1 MFLPIIYLFTACR
14 GCART
19 ACTNSGLGYD
29 FHLFEGGM
37 PLKEIKQK
45 PDSKKPKLLESA
57 AKAPKTAMKDLWLKS
72 KDKSISELKETPFA
86 SQRGESSNAPAN
98 SAGDQ
103 MLSGME
109 TAAKKGANLTY
120 RGGKKLAQT
129 TARKMKE
136 KRELSHT
143 LSEAKNTGGKTAE
156 AAKNTI
162 SKIRTKNTVAKS
174 VKGKPQKAVKTASR
188 SVKGVQQGAKGIKT
202 AQHSAKTAQQAAK
215 AAQKAAQA
223 TAKAARAAA
232 QTAAKAAVTGAKAAV
247 KAPATA
253 IKAAAAAIKGLVA
266 AIAAGGWVAV
276 VIILL
281 ICLIA
286 LIVGSCF
293 GLFFGSDSTGTGT
306 SVTQAVS
313 TLNGEYLSHIQEIE
327 DANPHDRQEITSNDG
342 VLSINWEDVLA
353 VFSAKVTGAENG
365 AQVASLDDAQV
376 QQLRD
381 IMWEMNTVSSSTHT
395 ESHEVEVTEVDE
407 DGKETTHTE
416 TVTETILEIT
426 ITHKTPEEIARQ
438 YSFNPRQ
445 NEYLA
450 LMSEPENQSL
460 WAELLGGYTSG
471 GGQIVNPNTD
481 WVGTSIFQWPLPQSY
496 TITSWF
502 GYREDPFTGEIS
514 YHSGTDIGA
523 PGGTPILAAADGTV
537 TIANA
542 IDSWGGGYGY
552 HIKVKH
558 NDTYDTLYAHCSSI
572 CVTVGQEVK
581 QGEVIGYVGTTGNST
596 GNHLHF
602 EVWQNGERT
611 DALGFFKAKE

>member
-1 MFLPIIYLFTACR
+1 M
-14 GCART
+14 
-19 ACTNSGLGYD
+19 
-29 FHLFEGGM
+29 
-37 PLKEIKQK
+37 KEIKQK

-72 KDKSISELKETPFA
+72 KDKSIVELKETPFA

-215 AAQKAAQA
+215 AA
-223 TAKAARAAA
+223 
-232 QTAAKAAVTGAKAAV
+232 V
-247 KAPATA
+247 KATATA

-293 GLFFGSDSTGTGT
+293 GLFFGSDSTGTGI

-353 VFSAKVTGAENG
+353 VFSAKVTGAEDG

-381 IMWEMNTVSSSTHT
+381 IMWEMNAVSSSTRT

-407 DGKETTHTE
+407 DGNETTRTE

-426 ITHKTPEEIARQ
+426 ITHKTPEEMAWQ

-502 GYREDPFTGEIS
+502 GYREDPFTGEIA
-514 YHSGTDIGA
+514 YHSGTDIAA
-523 PGGTPILAAADGTV
+523 PEGTPILAAADGTV

-581 QGEVIGYVGTTGNST
+581 QGEVIGYVGITGNST

>member
-1 MFLPIIYLFTACR
+1 M
-14 GCART
+14 
-19 ACTNSGLGYD
+19 
-29 FHLFEGGM
+29 
-37 PLKEIKQK
+37 KEIKQK

-109 TAAKKGANLTY
+109 TTAKKGANLTY

-136 KRELSHT
+136 KREVSHA
-143 LSEAKNTGGKTAE
+143 LSEAKNTGGKTVE
-156 AAKNTI
+156 AAKDTV
-162 SKIRTKNTVAKS
+162 SKIRTKNTVAKAG
-174 VKGKPQKAVKTASR
+174 KGKPQKAVKAASR
-188 SVKGVQQGAKGIKT
+188 SVKGVKQSAKGIKT

-215 AAQKAAQA
+215 ATQKAAQA

-232 QTAAKAAVTGAKAAV
+232 QAAKTAAKAAVTGAKAAV
-247 KAPATA
+247 KATATA

-286 LIVGSCF
+286 LVVGSCF

-327 DANPHDRQEITSNDG
+327 DSNPHDRQEITSNDG

-381 IMWEMNTVSSSTHT
+381 IMWEMNAVSSSTRT

-407 DGKETTHTE
+407 DGNETTHTE

-450 LMSEPENQSL
+450 LMSEPENQNL

-502 GYREDPFTGEIS
+502 GYREDPFTGEIA

-572 CVTVGQEVK
+572 CVTIGQEVK

>member
-1 MFLPIIYLFTACR
+1 
-14 GCART
+14 
-19 ACTNSGLGYD
+19 
-29 FHLFEGGM
+29 
-37 PLKEIKQK
+37 
-45 PDSKKPKLLESA
+45 
-57 AKAPKTAMKDLWLKS
+57 MKDLWLKS

-247 KAPATA
+247 KATATA

>member
-1 MFLPIIYLFTACR
+1 M
-14 GCART
+14 
-19 ACTNSGLGYD
+19 
-29 FHLFEGGM
+29 
-37 PLKEIKQK
+37 KEIKQK

-247 KAPATA
+247 KATATA

-313 TLNGEYLSHIQEIE
+313 ALNGEYLSHIQEIE
-327 DANPHDRQEITSNDG
+327 DSNPHDRQEITSNDG

>member
-1 MFLPIIYLFTACR
+1 M
-14 GCART
+14 
-19 ACTNSGLGYD
+19 
-29 FHLFEGGM
+29 
-37 PLKEIKQK
+37 KEIKTK
-45 PDSKKPKLLESA
+45 PEGGKPKLLESA

-109 TAAKKGANLTY
+109 TTAKKGANLTY
-120 RGGKKLAQT
+120 WGGKKLAQT

-136 KRELSHT
+136 KREVSRT

-156 AAKNTI
+156 TARDTV
-162 SKIRTKNTVAKS
+162 SKIRTKNTVAKAG
-174 VKGKPQKAVKTASR
+174 KGKAQKAVKTANR
-188 SVKGVQQGAKGIKT
+188 SVKGVQQSAKGI
-202 AQHSAKTAQQAAK
+202 KTAQQAAK
-215 AAQKAAQA
+215 A
-223 TAKAARAAA
+223 TAKAAQKTAQAAKSTARAAA
-232 QTAAKAAVTGAKAAV
+232 TGAKAAV
-247 KAPATA
+247 RATIVA
-253 IKAAAAAIKGLVA
+253 VKTTVTAVKGLVS
-266 AIAAGGWVAV
+266 AIIAGGWVAV

-286 LIVGSCF
+286 LVVGSCF

-313 TLNGEYLSHIQEIE
+313 ALNGEYLAHIQEIE
-327 DANPHDRQEITSNDG
+327 DSNLHDRQEITSNDG
-342 VLSINWEDVLA
+342 ALSINWEDVLA
-353 VFSAKVTGAENG
+353 VFSAKVTGAKDG

-381 IMWEMNTVSSSTHT
+381 IMWEMNAVSSSTRT

-407 DGKETTHTE
+407 DGNETTRTE

-450 LMSEPENQSL
+450 LMSEPENQNL

-502 GYREDPFTGEIS
+502 GYWEDPFTGEIA
-514 YHSGTDIGA
+514 YHSGTDIAA

-602 EVWQNGERT
+602 EVWQNGGRT

>member
-1 MFLPIIYLFTACR
+1 M
-14 GCART
+14 
-19 ACTNSGLGYD
+19 
-29 FHLFEGGM
+29 
-37 PLKEIKQK
+37 KEIKQK

-72 KDKSISELKETPFA
+72 KDKSIVELKETPFA

-215 AAQKAAQA
+215 AA
-223 TAKAARAAA
+223 
-232 QTAAKAAVTGAKAAV
+232 V
-247 KAPATA
+247 KATATA

-293 GLFFGSDSTGTGT
+293 GLFFGSDSTGTGI

-353 VFSAKVTGAENG
+353 VFSAKVTGAEDG

-381 IMWEMNTVSSSTHT
+381 IMWEMNAVSSSTRT

-407 DGKETTHTE
+407 DGNETTRTE

-426 ITHKTPEEIARQ
+426 ITHKTPEEMAWQ

-502 GYREDPFTGEIS
+502 GYREDPFTGEIA
-514 YHSGTDIGA
+514 YHSGTDIAA
-523 PGGTPILAAADGTV
+523 PEGTPILAAADGTV

-542 IDSWGGGYGY
+542 INSWGGGYGY

>member
-1 MFLPIIYLFTACR
+1 
-14 GCART
+14 
-19 ACTNSGLGYD
+19 
-29 FHLFEGGM
+29 
-37 PLKEIKQK
+37 LKEIKTK
-45 PDSKKPKLLESA
+45 PAGGKPKLLESA
-57 AKAPKTAMKDLWLKS
+57 AKAPKTAMKDLWLKT
-72 KDKSISELKETPFA
+72 KEKSVSELKETPFA
-86 SQRGESSNAPAN
+86 SQQEESSNASAN
-98 SAGDQ
+98 TAADQ
-103 MLSGME
+103 MLSG
-109 TAAKKGANLTY
+109 TKSTVKKGADLTY

-129 TARKMKE
+129 TAKKARE
-136 KRELSHT
+136 KREVSRVLK
-143 LSEAKNTGGKTAE
+143 EAKEMAEKPAKGTA
-156 AAKNTI
+156 
-162 SKIRTKNTVAKS
+162 SKIKS
-174 VKGKPQKAVKTASR
+174 KDAMVKGLKGKPAKTVKTASQ
-188 SVKGVQQGAKGIKT
+188 SMKGVKQGAKGIKT
-202 AQHSAKTAQQAAK
+202 AQRSAKTAQQAAK
-215 AAQKAAQA
+215 AAQKTAQA
-223 TAKAARAAA
+223 AARAAKAAA
-232 QTAAKAAVTGAKAAV
+232 QAAKAAAKAAATGVKIAVKATVAAV
-247 KAPATA
+247 KAALL
-253 IKAAAAAIKGLVA
+253 AIKGLIA

-313 TLNGEYLSHIQEIE
+313 ALNGEYLSHIQEIE
-327 DANPHDRQEITSNDG
+327 DSNPHDRQEITSNDG
-342 VLSINWEDVLA
+342 ALSINWEDVLA
-353 VFSAKVTGAENG
+353 VFSAKVTGAEDG

-381 IMWEMNTVSSSTHT
+381 IMWEMNAVSSSTRT
-395 ESHEVEVTEVDE
+395 ESHEVEVIITDE
-407 DGKETTHTE
+407 DGNETTRTE

-426 ITHKTPEEIARQ
+426 ITHKTPEEMARQ

-471 GGQIVNPNTD
+471 GQIMNPNTD
-481 WVGTSIFQWPLPQSY
+481 WQGTGIFQWPLPQSY

-502 GYREDPFTGEIS
+502 GYREDPFTGEIA
-514 YHSGTDIGA
+514 YHSGTDIAA
-523 PGGTPILAAADGTV
+523 PGGTPILAAADGAV

-558 NDTYDTLYAHCSSI
+558 NDTYETLYAHCSSI

-611 DALGFFKAKE
+611 DALGFFKAE

>member
-1 MFLPIIYLFTACR
+1 M
-14 GCART
+14 
-19 ACTNSGLGYD
+19 
-29 FHLFEGGM
+29 
-37 PLKEIKQK
+37 KEIKQK

-72 KDKSISELKETPFA
+72 KDKSIVELKETPFA

-109 TAAKKGANLTY
+109 TTAKKGANLTY

-129 TARKMKE
+129 TARKVKE
-136 KRELSHT
+136 KRELSHA

-156 AAKNTI
+156 AAKDTI
-162 SKIRTKNTVAKS
+162 AKIRTKNTVAKS

-188 SVKGVQQGAKGIKT
+188 SVKGVQQSAKGIKT

-215 AAQKAAQA
+215 ATQKAAQA

-232 QTAAKAAVTGAKAAV
+232 QAAKTAAKAAVTGAKAAV
-247 KAPATA
+247 KATATA

-286 LIVGSCF
+286 LVVGSCF

-313 TLNGEYLSHIQEIE
+313 ALNGEYLSHIQEIE
-327 DANPHDRQEITSNDG
+327 DSNPHDRQEITSNDG

-353 VFSAKVTGAENG
+353 VFSAKVTGAKDG

-381 IMWEMNTVSSSTHT
+381 IMWEMNAVSSSTRT

-407 DGKETTHTE
+407 NGKETTHTE

-426 ITHKTPEEIARQ
+426 ITHKTPEEMARQ

-481 WVGTSIFQWPLPQSY
+481 WIGTSIFQWPLPQSY

-502 GYREDPFTGEIS
+502 GYREDPFTGEIA
-514 YHSGTDIGA
+514 YHSGTDIAA

-611 DALGFFKAKE
+611 DALGFFKAGE

>member
-1 MFLPIIYLFTACR
+1 M
-14 GCART
+14 
-19 ACTNSGLGYD
+19 
-29 FHLFEGGM
+29 
-37 PLKEIKQK
+37 KEIKQK

-72 KDKSISELKETPFA
+72 KDKSIVELKETPFA

-120 RGGKKLAQT
+120 WGGKKLAQT

-156 AAKNTI
+156 AAKDTI

-174 VKGKPQKAVKTASR
+174 VKGKPQKAVKTARR
-188 SVKGVQQGAKGIKT
+188 SVKGVQQSAKGIKT

-215 AAQKAAQA
+215 VTQKAAQA
-223 TAKAARAAA
+223 TAKAAK
-232 QTAAKAAVTGAKAAV
+232 TAAKAAVTGAKAAV
-247 KAPATA
+247 KATATA

-353 VFSAKVTGAENG
+353 VFSAKVTGAEDG

-381 IMWEMNTVSSSTHT
+381 IMWKMNAVSSSTRT

-407 DGKETTHTE
+407 DGNETTRTE

-426 ITHKTPEEIARQ
+426 ITHKTPEEMAWQ

-502 GYREDPFTGEIS
+502 GYREDPFTGEIA

-602 EVWQNGERT
+602 EVWQKGKRT
-611 DALGFFKAKE
+611 DALGFFKAGE

>member
-1 MFLPIIYLFTACR
+1 M
-14 GCART
+14 
-19 ACTNSGLGYD
+19 
-29 FHLFEGGM
+29 
-37 PLKEIKQK
+37 KEIKTKTEGGK
-45 PDSKKPKLLESA
+45 PRLLESA

-72 KDKSISELKETPFA
+72 KEKAVSELKGTPFA
-86 SQRGESSNAPAN
+86 SQQGETSNAPAN

-103 MLSGME
+103 MLSGIE
-109 TAAKKGANLTY
+109 TTAKKGADLTY

-129 TARKMKE
+129 TARKVKE
-136 KRELSHT
+136 KREISRT
-143 LSEAKNTGGKTAE
+143 LSEAKNAGGKTAE
-156 AAKNTI
+156 VTKDAA
-162 SKIRTKNTVAKS
+162 SKIRTKNTAAKA

-188 SVKGVQQGAKGIKT
+188 SMKGVKNSAKGIKT
-202 AQHSAKTAQQAAK
+202 AQRSAKTAQQTAKAAAK
-215 AAQKAAQA
+215 ASQKAAQA
-223 TAKAARAAA
+223 ARTAARA
-232 QTAAKAAVTGAKAAV
+232 TVTGVKAAARVTVAAV
-247 KAPATA
+247 KAT
-253 IKAAAAAIKGLVA
+253 IAAVKGLVA

-313 TLNGEYLSHIQEIE
+313 TLNGEYMAHIQEIE
-327 DANPHDRQEITSNDG
+327 NTTAHDRQEITSNDG

-365 AQVASLDDAQV
+365 SQVASLDDAQV
-376 QQLRD
+376 EELRN
-381 IMWEMNTVSSSTHT
+381 IMWEMNAVASSTRT
-395 ESHEVEVTEVDE
+395 ESHEVEITEVGE
-407 DGKETTHTE
+407 DGKETTRTE
-416 TVTETILEIT
+416 TVTETILVIT
-426 ITHKTPEEIARQ
+426 ITHKTAEEMAQQ
-438 YSFNPRQ
+438 YRFNARQ

-450 LMSEPENQSL
+450 LMSEPENQNL
-460 WAELLGGYTSG
+460 WAELLGGFVG
-471 GGQIVNPNTD
+471 GGGEIIDPDTD
-481 WVGTSIFQWPLPQSY
+481 WEGTGIFQWPLPQSY
-496 TITSWF
+496 PITSRF
-502 GYREDPFTGEIS
+502 GYREDPFTGEVS

-523 PGGTPILAAADGTV
+523 PGGTPILASADGTV

-552 HIKVKH
+552 HIKLNH
-558 NDTYDTLYAHCSSI
+558 NDTFDTLYAHCSSI

-611 DALGFFKAKE
+611 NALGFFKAKE

>member
-1 MFLPIIYLFTACR
+1 M
-14 GCART
+14 
-19 ACTNSGLGYD
+19 
-29 FHLFEGGM
+29 
-37 PLKEIKQK
+37 KEIKQK

-72 KDKSISELKETPFA
+72 KDKSIVELKETPFA

-109 TAAKKGANLTY
+109 TTAKKGANLTY
-120 RGGKKLAQT
+120 WGGKKLAQT

-136 KRELSHT
+136 KREVSRT

-156 AAKNTI
+156 TARDTV
-162 SKIRTKNTVAKS
+162 SKIRTKNTVAKAG
-174 VKGKPQKAVKTASR
+174 KGKAQKAVKTANR
-188 SVKGVQQGAKGIKT
+188 SVKGVQQSAKGI
-202 AQHSAKTAQQAAK
+202 KTAQQAAK
-215 AAQKAAQA
+215 A
-223 TAKAARAAA
+223 TAKAAQKTAQAAKSTARAAA
-232 QTAAKAAVTGAKAAV
+232 TGAKAAV
-247 KAPATA
+247 RATIVA
-253 IKAAAAAIKGLVA
+253 VKTTVTAVKGLVS
-266 AIAAGGWVAV
+266 AIIAGGWVAV

-286 LIVGSCF
+286 LVVGSCF

-313 TLNGEYLSHIQEIE
+313 ALNGEYLAHIQEIE
-327 DANPHDRQEITSNDG
+327 DSNPHDRQEITSNDG
-342 VLSINWEDVLA
+342 ALSINWEDVLA
-353 VFSAKVTGAENG
+353 VFSAKVTGAKDG

-381 IMWEMNTVSSSTHT
+381 IMWEMNAVSSSTRT

-407 DGKETTHTE
+407 DGNETTRTE

-450 LMSEPENQSL
+450 LMSEPENQNL

-502 GYREDPFTGEIS
+502 GYREDPFTGEIA
-514 YHSGTDIGA
+514 YHSGTDIAA

-602 EVWQNGERT
+602 EVWQNGGRT

>member
-1 MFLPIIYLFTACR
+1 
-14 GCART
+14 
-19 ACTNSGLGYD
+19 
-29 FHLFEGGM
+29 M
-37 PLKEIKQK
+37 PLKEIKTK
-45 PDSKKPKLLESA
+45 PEGGKPKLLDKA
-57 AKAPKTAMKDLWLKS
+57 AKVPKTAMKDLWLKS
-72 KDKSISELKETPFA
+72 KEKSISELKETPFA

-103 MLSGME
+103 MLSGIE
-109 TAAKKGANLTY
+109 SAAKKGADLTY

-129 TARKMKE
+129 TARKVKE
-136 KRELSHT
+136 KREVSRT
-143 LSEAKNTGGKTAE
+143 LSEAKNAGGKTME
-156 AAKNTI
+156 AAKDTA
-162 SKIRTKNTVAKS
+162 SKIRTKNTAAKAI
-174 VKGKPQKAVKTASR
+174 KGKPQKTVKTASR
-188 SVKGVQQGAKGIKT
+188 SMKGVKQGAKGIKT
-202 AQHSAKTAQQAAK
+202 AQRSAKTAQQAAK
-215 AAQKAAQA
+215 AAQKTAQA
-223 TAKAARAAA
+223 TARAARAAA
-232 QTAAKAAVTGAKAAV
+232 HAARAAARATVAGVRAAIRVTAAAV
-247 KAPATA
+247 KAA
-253 IKAAAAAIKGLVA
+253 IAAVKGLVA

-286 LIVGSCF
+286 LIIGSCF

-306 SVTQAVS
+306 SVTQAVT
-313 TLNGEYLSHIQEIE
+313 TLNGEFQAHIQEIE
-327 DANPHDRQEITSNDG
+327 KANPHDRQEITSNDG
-342 VLSINWEDVLA
+342 VLSINWKDVLA

-365 AQVASLDDAQV
+365 SQVASLDDAQV
-376 QQLRD
+376 QQLRN
-381 IMWEMNTVSSSTHT
+381 IMWEMNAVSSSTRT
-395 ESHEVEVTEVDE
+395 ESHEVEVTEVGE
-407 DGKETTHTE
+407 DGKETTRTV
-416 TVTETILEIT
+416 TVTETILEII
-426 ITHKTPEEIARQ
+426 ITHKTAEEMAQQ
-438 YSFNPRQ
+438 YSFNARQ

-450 LMSEPENQSL
+450 LMSEPENQNL
-460 WAELLGGYTSG
+460 WAELLGGFVSSG
-471 GGQIVNPNTD
+471 GEIIDPNTD
-481 WVGTSIFQWPLPQSY
+481 WEGTGIFQWPLPQSY

-552 HIKVKH
+552 HIKLNH
-558 NDTYDTLYAHCSSI
+558 NDTFDTLYAHCSSI

-611 DALGFFKAKE
+611 NALGFFKAKE

>member
-1 MFLPIIYLFTACR
+1 
-14 GCART
+14 
-19 ACTNSGLGYD
+19 
-29 FHLFEGGM
+29 
-37 PLKEIKQK
+37 
-45 PDSKKPKLLESA
+45 
-57 AKAPKTAMKDLWLKS
+57 MKDAWLKS
-72 KDKSISELKETPFA
+72 KEKAVSELKGTPFA
-86 SQRGESSNAPAN
+86 SQQGETSNAPAN

-103 MLSGME
+103 MLSGIE
-109 TAAKKGANLTY
+109 TTAKKSANITY

-129 TARKMKE
+129 TARKVKE
-136 KRELSHT
+136 KREISRT
-143 LSEAKNTGGKTAE
+143 LSEAKNAGSKATEITKDTA
-156 AAKNTI
+156 
-162 SKIRTKNTVAKS
+162 SKIRTKNTAAKA

-188 SVKGVQQGAKGIKT
+188 SMKGVKNSAKGIKT
-202 AQHSAKTAQQAAK
+202 AQRSAKTAQQTAKAAAK
-215 AAQKAAQA
+215 ASQKAAQA
-223 TAKAARAAA
+223 ARTAARA
-232 QTAAKAAVTGAKAAV
+232 TVTGVKAAARVTVAAV
-247 KAPATA
+247 KAT
-253 IKAAAAAIKGLVA
+253 IAAVKGLVA

-313 TLNGEYLSHIQEIE
+313 TLNGEYLAHIQEIE
-327 DANPHDRQEITSNDG
+327 DATPHDRMETTSNDG
-342 VLSINWEDVLA
+342 KLSINWEDVLA
-353 VFSAKVTGAENG
+353 VFSAKVTGAEDG

-376 QQLRD
+376 DELRN
-381 IMWEMNTVSSSTHT
+381 IMWEMNAVSSSTRT

-407 DGKETTHTE
+407 DGNETTHTE

-426 ITHKTPEEIARQ
+426 ITHKTPDEMARQ
-438 YSFNPRQ
+438 YNFNSRQ

-471 GGQIVNPNTD
+471 GGQIVNPDAD
-481 WVGTSIFQWPLPQSY
+481 WIGTGIFQWPLPQSY

-502 GYREDPFTGEIS
+502 GYREDPFTGEIA
-514 YHSGTDIGA
+514 YHSGTDIAA
-523 PGGTPILAAADGTV
+523 PEGTPILAAADGTV

-552 HIKVKH
+552 HIKVNH
-558 NDTYDTLYAHCSSI
+558 NDTFDTLYAHCSSI

-611 DALGFFKAKE
+611 DALGFFKVKE

>member
-1 MFLPIIYLFTACR
+1 M
-14 GCART
+14 
-19 ACTNSGLGYD
+19 
-29 FHLFEGGM
+29 
-37 PLKEIKQK
+37 KEIKQK

-72 KDKSISELKETPFA
+72 KDKSIVELKETPFA

-215 AAQKAAQA
+215 AA
-223 TAKAARAAA
+223 
-232 QTAAKAAVTGAKAAV
+232 V
-247 KAPATA
+247 KATATA

-293 GLFFGSDSTGTGT
+293 GLFFGSDSTGTGI

-353 VFSAKVTGAENG
+353 VFSAKVTGAEDG

-381 IMWEMNTVSSSTHT
+381 IMWEMNAVSSSTRT

-407 DGKETTHTE
+407 DGNETTRTE

-426 ITHKTPEEIARQ
+426 ITHKTPEEMAWQ

-471 GGQIVNPNTD
+471 GQIMNPNTD
-481 WVGTSIFQWPLPQSY
+481 WQGTGIFQWPLPQSY

-502 GYREDPFTGEIS
+502 GYREDPFTGEIA
-514 YHSGTDIGA
+514 YHSGTDIAA
-523 PGGTPILAAADGTV
+523 PEGTPILAAADGTV